1 MKEFWRSLLL
11 LTVVTAVSCVTINI
25 YFPAEQVRGAADRI
39 VDEVWG
45 ERAAGSEPTQ
55 IAPMQPAP
63 APDKPPAQPG
73 SFLRI
78 LGPTTAGAAQDIN
91 VSTPEIRAIR
101 EAMKER
107 SGQIFPYLDSGHVGI
122 GLDGLVKV
130 RSADGLGLK
139 QRADIQRLVDAENQD
154 RRRLYLEIARANGFP
169 DKVDEVQAIFAD
181 SWRDKA
187 AGGWYLEQGGEGWK
201 QK

>member
-1 MKEFWRSLLL
+1 MKEFFRSLLL

-45 ERAAGSEPTQ
+45 ERAADSEP
-55 IAPMQPAP
+55 AQPAP
-63 APDKPPAQPG
+63 APAKPPAQPG

-78 LGPTTAGAAQDIN
+78 LAPSTAYAAQDID

-101 EAMKER
+101 ETMKGR
-107 SGQIFPYLDSGHVGI
+107 SGQLFPYLDSGHVGI
-122 GLDGLVKV
+122 GLDGLIKV
-130 RSADGLGLK
+130 RTTEGLGLK
-139 QRADIQRLVDAENQD
+139 QRADVQRLVEAENQD

-169 DKVDEVQAIFAD
+169 DKVDEVQVIFAD

-187 AGGWYLEQGGEGWK
+187 AKGWYLEQGGGGWQ